1 MNKAGT
7 TQQTDIVQ
15 VQLDNKTTSH
25 SRMSLSG
32 ISTLD
37 TKIGRDP
44 RLQSSG
50 MTSFLITRHGF
61 TLIELLVVVLII
73 GILAAVALPQ
83 YQKAVLRARVADA
96 KITLKTLVEA
106 GDLWKL
112 QTGNTGVYPAFDE
125 LDVQI
130 PTSTANWEFEW
141 DETDATGIS
150 ADAYSSLLDI
160 TIVYYSPRM
169 TTHDLSGKW
178 ICSASTDKGK
188 TNCQQLGGKLI
199 EGYDYLYELP

>member
-25 SRMSLSG
+25 SRKSLSG

-50 MTSFLITRHGF
+50 MTSFLITRRGF

-73 GILAAVALPQ
+73 GILAAIALPQ
-83 YQKAVLRARVADA
+83 YQKAVLRARVAEA

-106 GDLWKL
+106 GDLWLL
-112 QTGNTGVYPAFDE
+112 QTGNTNEQPSFDE

-130 PTSTANWEFEW
+130 PRSTANWFFEW
-141 DETDATGIS
+141 DDGDDTGFA
-150 ADAYSSLLDI
+150 ADAASSLLGI
-160 TIVYYSPRM
+160 MIEYYSPRM
-169 TTHDLSGKW
+169 TTNDWAGKW
-178 ICSASTDKGK
+178 ICYGNTDKGK
-188 TNCQQLGGKLI
+188 KACQQLGGKLI
-199 EGYDYLYELP
+199 EGYDDQYELP